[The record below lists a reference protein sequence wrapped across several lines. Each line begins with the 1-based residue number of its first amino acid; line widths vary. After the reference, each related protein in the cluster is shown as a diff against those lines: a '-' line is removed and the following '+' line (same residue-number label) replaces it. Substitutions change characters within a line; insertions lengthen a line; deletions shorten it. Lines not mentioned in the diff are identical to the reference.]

1 MVHYRRLVPLKAGT
15 LAAVGL
21 TSLVAGVGL
30 IWVSKEG
37 PEIVVAASPDL
48 REPSMAG

>member
-1 MVHYRRLVPLKAGT
+1 MPLKAGT

-37 PEIVVAASPDL
+37 PEIVVMASPDL